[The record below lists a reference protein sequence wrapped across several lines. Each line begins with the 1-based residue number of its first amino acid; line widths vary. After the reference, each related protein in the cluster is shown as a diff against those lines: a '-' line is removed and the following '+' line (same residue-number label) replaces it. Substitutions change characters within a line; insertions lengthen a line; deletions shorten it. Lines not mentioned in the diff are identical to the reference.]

1 MENSQDHRYRGG
13 VYIEVIINI
22 YEIKIKCFSASFSL
36 FDVTPLI
43 LIFSLTGYKKH
54 ILVPTWQAP
63 DHIFAKVYILF
74 SIKYWFK
81 MVTKITDG
89 QYKNLTS
96 QDDLFIGSYN
106 TFDNI
111 CRIAVI
117 LNINIKSKNVCRWD

>member
-1 MENSQDHRYRGG
+1 
-13 VYIEVIINI
+13 
-22 YEIKIKCFSASFSL
+22 
-36 FDVTPLI
+36 
-43 LIFSLTGYKKH
+43 
-54 ILVPTWQAP
+54 
-63 DHIFAKVYILF
+63 
-74 SIKYWFK
+74 

-117 LNINIKSKNVCRWD
+117 LNINIKSKNVCR